1 MEKELKKDDELHL
14 AEENRQDIDFE
25 VTDVSQI
32 KDEDNENQEEGFIQ
46 IRTKTQSKHDHTEHT
61 QAEED
66 RKEEETK
73 QENNNESEDKAK
85 NSSQPF
91 FIALGIFAL
100 ILLAIFL
107 IPHFFNKEP
116 LTLSEAHEENL
127 EEGKDTDA
135 HYVYNGYS
143 FVYYDGLWY
152 TQIYNQLSTETYNIP
167 LHYGP
172 RNLTDIVIAGDLNE
186 FFAGISTSNI
196 SNRSLRYYLA
206 FDPNDTNMGY
216 IALANGELSQN
227 LVKTFNIAPVS
238 ACTTENEQCAGVP
251 IITCNTTDQPVVYLK
266 SGTPSFVYA
275 EGNCLT
281 IQGEGPE
288 LVRAVDRFL
297 LKLYNI
303 MI

>member
-1 MEKELKKDDELHL
+1 MEKEAKRENEIHLDESADL
-14 AEENRQDIDFE
+14 E
-25 VTDVSQI
+25 VTDISQI
-32 KDEDNENQEEGFIQ
+32 ENNEQNETQEEQGFIQ
-46 IRTKTQSKHDHTEHT
+46 IRTQTHS
-61 QAEED
+61 QAKKET
-66 RKEEETK
+66 KEEETK
-73 QENNNESEDKAK
+73 REAK
-85 NSSQPF
+85 PDEPKKDSSKTF

-100 ILLAIFL
+100 ILLGIFL
-107 IPHFFNKEP
+107 IPHFVSKEP
-116 LTLSEAHEENL
+116 ITLSEAHEQNL
-127 EEGKDTDA
+127 KQGKDTSTE
-135 HYVYNGYS
+135 YVYNGYS

-152 TQIYNQLSTETYNIP
+152 TQIYNQVSAETYNIP
-167 LHYGP
+167 LHFGP
-172 RNLTDIVIAGDLNE
+172 KNLTDIIIAGDLNS
-186 FFAGISTSNI
+186 FFGGIVTSNI
-196 SNRSLRYYLA
+196 SNSTLRYYLT

-238 ACTTENEQCAGVP
+238 ACTFEDEQCASVP
-251 IITCNTTDQPVVYLK
+251 IITCNATDEPVIYLK
-266 SGTPSFVYA
+266 SGSPTVIYA

>member
-1 MEKELKKDDELHL
+1 MEKEARRDDELHL
-14 AEENRQDIDFE
+14 SEENTEDANFE
-25 VTDVSQI
+25 VTDVSKRKNEQ
-32 KDEDNENQEEGFIQ
+32 EDAEPEGFIQ
-46 IRTKTQSKHDHTEHT
+46 IRTETQTKHDHTE
-61 QAEED
+61 
-66 RKEEETK
+66 RKEVKEENK
-73 QENNNESEDKAK
+73 DEDKGK
-85 NSSQPF
+85 NTSKTF
-91 FIALGIFAL
+91 FIALGIFAV
-100 ILLAIFL
+100 ILLGIFL

-116 LTLSEAHEENL
+116 VTLSEAHQENL
-127 EEGKDTDA
+127 KEGKDTDTQ
-135 HYVYNGYS
+135 YVYNGYS

-152 TQIYNQLSTETYNIP
+152 TQIYNQLSNDTYNIP
-167 LHYGP
+167 IHFGP
-172 RNLTDIVIAGDLNE
+172 KNLTDIIMAGDLNE
-186 FFAGISTSNI
+186 FFAGVSRSNI
-196 SNRSLRYYLA
+196 SNGTKRYYLT

-238 ACTTENEQCAGVP
+238 ACTTEDNQCASVP
-251 IITCNTTDQPVVYLK
+251 IITCNTTDQPVIYLK
-266 SGTPSFVYA
+266 SGTPTVIYA